1 MSPSVAR
8 NLRPNGVVPLAQH
21 TVLPA
26 RIMLQL
32 RFPLTQR
39 ALTFTIDARKLGES
53 ALLLI
58 SLLWAAHR
66 ISSYPTTDLPFVINP
81 DTNNQQ
87 ALQLVILSGVS
98 TLYFVWM
105 HTTLSRIGQNDPISK
120 ETSPVHTSNG
130 DGRPSSPRLPDSKE
144 TRRNVVRPVWRC
156 DFGYVWMSVPKN
168 YRDSR
173 DDGIF
178 TGLLLGPIIAS
189 AFLLISLGKMASGKL
204 ESFPVGWLIEAPAM
218 LKNSVKQLPALQANH
233 LSRYSLCDLSTFCS
247 VILLLHATASH
258 WFERGAGKAVNRPEG
273 ERISVPRSEGRR
285 SAYYVIFTIISS
297 ILMTS
302 LKIFFTIYDIN
313 LWRYLN
319 HFEVVMA
326 SLFYQFA
333 LYIALRLAHR
343 GFTLGE
349 VGLVC
354 FGGTAICLEFLNI
367 TIARIWPIT
376 TPYIRTY
383 RLPTPLLTFQIALI
397 VGGFLT
403 GFLLSPFLVLSRNN
417 AQRPVHR
424 LRYPQEKE
432 RNRRYFALG
441 FYVGSLLIVGGLI
454 GLWTRWCL
462 GNRDPWLWA
471 IFYLLEG
478 KKKWSRPALLC
489 YWALLGIISVAGWNR
504 QLARTRR
511 FKPRPGSS
519 LSEPP
524 MSVSSP
530 NDTTAAT
537 TATEGGATATIVT
550 GTTGPFGMTF
560 PTSFPNVP
568 NLPNLPNG
576 AQMSNVANDLLDA
589 ADKHV
594 PTLGLNAR
602 RKFFHGL
609 AVLMFVPGVAVD
621 PAFTHLSFSAAFAL
635 FIFAEYIR
643 YFAIWP
649 FGASV
654 HLFMN
659 EFLDH
664 RDGGTAILSHFYLLT
679 GCAGSVWLEGSSHL
693 LQFTGI
699 LTLGLGD
706 AAASLVG
713 RRLGVHKWSPTTNKT
728 VEGSVGFVVAVFVPT
743 VLLRLFGHAEPFSTV
758 RYVLVVV
765 LSSILE
771 ALSDQNDNLTLPLYM
786 WSMLV
791 IGRGEYGDNRTERQ
805 LVAVESVYKRE
816 LLELSLEMYLPDA
829 TQAYTTLNVDVVDHN
844 SFPMFLSQ
852 TREEPI
858 HIHSRPLPPY
868 RKTARPSTA
877 PALDDHILL
886 PSRSPHPHSHPS
898 SLSPISPSFNNIRNY
913 YDSPHTDDH
922 KKMQTVLEDDL
933 DYTLLQP
940 NLGTFISAVVTS
952 RVAFNLPRFIPDS
965 FPVSSTSA
973 SSNDSPNSLPGD
985 GQSVANIDYD
995 WATFIVAYADGRWDP
1010 HRTPH
1015 PPLSSQ
1021 QLASDSIL
1029 HPLLD
1034 HAKPPDVNGKCLSPP
1049 DSGSE
1054 QLPESGLAQSTSPP
1068 SRTTS
1073 PQKQQPDEQ
1082 PTLVIPPT
1090 PLLSGLSLS
1099 STSSIKSRLMLPLK
1113 LALPTHRI
1121 RNSFSNALPNN
1132 STSTSASTSSTSIT
1146 NSDVHTTV
1154 ATMRW
1159 AAARVDISPLA
1170 LPSPEHE
1177 LTDPMRGVTAAIP
1190 GAHPPVLPDYLI
1202 TPGGSRKSR
1211 LASFWEGTTDVDD
1224 DRSQLSSSVS
1234 NQLETIV
1241 ASPPLPIGAE
1251 TPPVPVSDENV
1262 IVDSGVSPPPF
1273 LETKHTV
1280 PYLPPVVPASA
1291 PALAHD
1297 QSSPLLATDY
1307 FNHNEGDSRFTSAH
1321 HSLSAPIIPTT
1332 QVNGRPEIPAP
1343 GNGTT
1348 SVPASSRR
1356 VCLTRQ
1362 TSSPLPI
1369 SVPHEGKFLVGRVSS
1384 ESITSIRISRAAKEE
1399 QMFSE
1404 LEYLAPPHP
1413 PNELD
1418 RRRALYKFNIW
1429 STGPDANFD
1438 RIAHLAKLVFSTK
1451 GVMISLIDANEQW
1464 FKSEWGLNMPSCA
1477 RMHSLCGHTILQRG
1491 DEPMIVLDTQ
1501 KDWRFIKNPLATG
1514 APHIRFYAGAPL
1526 RTQEGFNIGTL
1537 AVIDDQPK
1545 DEFSPRQRHTLKEFA
1560 AIAMREM
1567 ELWRDKIQLRIRDR
1581 IQNSME
1587 QFSRECLE
1595 IDTEVHNEHERPG
1608 LICDTSM
1615 DKVYDRA
1622 AKLVKRTLDV
1632 EGVIVMDVSHCDIM
1646 ESINTDGSVSVT
1658 MHHGDPALEMTK
1670 RNLSLE
1676 EYHKLNSFFERHP
1689 DGKISEGIIPPSFKP
1704 FLPTHIQYALT
1715 VPIFNVDKRPF
1726 ALLCA
1731 YNANDNTGRFLE
1743 GHELSYL
1750 RAIGVIILSAV
1761 LKRRM
1766 ILADKAKGLF
1776 ISNISHELRTP
1787 LHGILAAAELLSESP
1802 LNHSQL
1808 SFLQTVQACGTS
1820 LVETVNH
1827 VLDFT
1832 KLSGNTKT
1840 GGVENVIVPTTV
1852 DLMQLVEEA
1861 VDGCWI
1867 GHRAR
1872 TAITGDSGIGS
1883 VYSPPKEDES
1893 SALSMPRSQVETI
1906 VDIGHRPEGISKDF
1920 LKNQLFH
1927 PFSQENPLQTGTG
1940 LGLAIVSSIV
1950 TSDNVG
1956 GKVDVWSEEGVG
1968 TEIKVTFP
1976 AEVSEVQGS
1985 SAPDMQRMQLED
1997 STEPLPTVSLE
2008 SFDHTHK
2015 GQKLLHDVLQGY
2027 LTTWW
2032 GFEVV
2037 ENGDITIL
2045 NDDPTRVVA
2054 ATEARDTTH
2063 PFIILS
2069 AARGNPGI
2077 MSIAS
2082 EYERIG
2088 GFCRILYKPGGPS
2101 QLRGVLKLSLHAL
2114 RIGRSRGVSPMDS
2127 VTGMDS
2133 RQGSVDGV
2141 KDRSASGGGIRRNS
2155 EKQDSRVKESP
2166 RRPAMK
2172 HRAMTA
2178 HPLTSTWSA
2187 ALAVSEPL
2195 DESSPASAGSE
2206 APEPTISVGSGGTL
2220 LKSSI
2225 GSLYTERR
2233 FKVLVV
2239 EDNTILR
2246 NLLIRWLSSKGYDYR
2261 AAVDGR
2267 DGVTMFKQEGPFDVV
2282 LLDLS
2287 MPVLDGIGAT
2297 SEIRRLEAESAKISE
2312 GKHHPARLLALTGM
2326 SSLEDKRRAFEAG
2339 VDGYLV
2345 KPVAFKT
2352 LDEMFHKLG
2361 VS

>member
-1 MSPSVAR
+1 MTIPKSHRRMSPSVAR
-8 NLRPNGVVPLAQH
+8 NLRPNGVAPLAQR
-21 TVLPA
+21 TVLAA
-26 RIMLQL
+26 RVMLQL
-32 RFPLTQR
+32 RFPLTQST
-39 ALTFTIDARKLGES
+39 LTFTIDARKLGES
-53 ALLLI
+53 VLLLI
-58 SLLWAAHR
+58 SLIWAAHR
-66 ISSYPTTDLPFVINP
+66 ISTYPTSDLPFTINP
-81 DTNNQQ
+81 DTNNWQ
-87 ALQLVILSGVS
+87 ALQLVMLSAIS
-98 TLYFVWM
+98 TIYFIWM
-105 HTTLSRIGQNDPISK
+105 HTSLTRLGRIDVDTK
-120 ETSPVHTSNG
+120 ETSPAYSMTNS
-130 DGRPSSPRLPDSKE
+130 DQRPNSPRPTENKDP
-144 TRRNVVRPVWRC
+144 RRNVARPVWKC

-189 AFLLISLGKMASGKL
+189 AFLLISLGKMASGNN
-204 ESFPVGWLIEAPAM
+204 EPFPTGWLIEAPAM

-233 LSRYSLCDLSTFCS
+233 LSRYSLCDLSTLCS
-247 VILLLHATASH
+247 AILLVHATASH
-258 WFERGAGKAVNRPEG
+258 WFERVAGKTTGKPEG

-285 SAYYVIFTIISS
+285 SVYYIVFTIASSVFMTCAKIS
-297 ILMTS
+297 
-302 LKIFFTIYDIN
+302 FAVYNVN
-313 LWRYLN
+313 LWTYLN

-349 VGLVC
+349 VGLVS
-354 FGGTAICLEFLNI
+354 FGGTAICLEFLNL
-367 TIARIWPIT
+367 TIARIWPVT
-376 TPYIRTY
+376 TSYIRTY
-383 RLPTPLLTFQIALI
+383 RLPTPLLIFQIALI
-397 VGGFLT
+397 VGSFLT

-424 LRYPQEKE
+424 LRFPQEKE

-441 FYVGSLLIVGGLI
+441 FYIGSVLIIGCLI

-471 IFYLLEG
+471 VFYLLEG
-478 KKKWSRPALLC
+478 KKKWSRLALLS

-511 FKPRPGSS
+511 FKPRPASS

-524 MSVSSP
+524 VSMPAASDTAGVSP
-530 NDTTAAT
+530 
-537 TATEGGATATIVT
+537 EGGPGGAGATAAA
-550 GTTGPFGMTF
+550 GATGPFGMTF
-560 PTSFPNVP
+560 PSSFPNVP

-576 AQMSNVANDLLDA
+576 AQMTNVANELLDA
-589 ADKHV
+589 ADKRV

-635 FIFAEYIR
+635 FTFAEYVR

-713 RRLGVHKWSPTTNKT
+713 RRIGVHKWSPTTNKT
-728 VEGSVGFVVAVFVPT
+728 VEGSVGFVIAVFVPAL
-743 VLLRLFGHAEPFSTV
+743 LLRLFGYAEAFSSV
-758 RYVLVVV
+758 RYVIVVV
-765 LSSILE
+765 LSGLLE

-786 WSMLV
+786 WTPA
-791 IGRGEYGDNRTERQ
+791 IDY
-805 LVAVESVYKRE
+805 
-816 LLELSLEMYLPDA
+816 
-829 TQAYTTLNVDVVDHN
+829 
-844 SFPMFLSQ
+844 
-852 TREEPI
+852 
-858 HIHSRPLPPY
+858 PL
-868 RKTARPSTA
+868 
-877 PALDDHILL
+877 IL
-886 PSRSPHPHSHPS
+886 PSHPQDLSPS
-898 SLSPISPSFNNIRNY
+898 SSSFINNLYQPSNSNHEDQD
-913 YDSPHTDDH
+913 DS
-922 KKMQTVLEDDL
+922 KKMQTVIEDDL
-933 DYTLLQP
+933 DFTLAQS
-940 NLGTFISAVVTS
+940 NLESGTVLT
-952 RVAFNLPRFIPDS
+952 DS
-965 FPVSSTSA
+965 S
-973 SSNDSPNSLPGD
+973 SSNNSANTLPGE
-985 GQSVANIDYD
+985 GQTATGIDHD

-1010 HRTPH
+1010 HRTPN
-1015 PPLSSQ
+1015 PPRSSQ
-1021 QLASDSIL
+1021 QLASDSFIQ
-1029 HPLLD
+1029 PLLD
-1034 HAKPPDVNGKCLSPP
+1034 HAKPPDVNGKHLS
-1049 DSGSE
+1049 SSE
-1054 QLPESGLAQSTSPP
+1054 QAIEQRLGTDPANLQPRPSASTL
-1068 SRTTS
+1068 
-1073 PQKQQPDEQ
+1073 QKYQTDDP
-1082 PTLVIPPT
+1082 PTLVLPAPPS
-1090 PLLSGLSLS
+1090 LSGLSVS
-1099 STSSIKSRLMLPLK
+1099 STGSIKSRPTLPLN
-1113 LALPTHRI
+1113 LTLPTHRL
-1121 RNSFSNALPNN
+1121 RNSFSNTLPNN
-1132 STSTSASTSSTSIT
+1132 SVTSNPTTTSIT

-1190 GAHPPVLPDYLI
+1190 GAHPAVLPDFLI

-1211 LASFWEGTTDVDD
+1211 LASFWEGTTDVDN
-1224 DRSQLSSSVS
+1224 DRRHLALSVS
-1234 NQLETIV
+1234 NQLGTIV
-1241 ASPPLPIGAE
+1241 ASPPLLNGAE
-1251 TPPVPVSDENV
+1251 TPPLPVSDENV
-1262 IVDSGVSPPPF
+1262 IVDSDESPPQLPVGKQCIPF
-1273 LETKHTV
+1273 L
-1280 PYLPPVVPASA
+1280 PPIVPASA
-1291 PALAHD
+1291 PALNQE
-1297 QSSPLLATDY
+1297 QSSPLLVTDY
-1307 FNHNEGDSRFTSAH
+1307 FSHCDGDARFGSSN
-1321 HSLSAPIIPTT
+1321 HSLSAPMIPTT
-1332 QVNGRPEIPAP
+1332 QVNGRSEIAVSNNGATTAPAP
-1343 GNGTT
+1343 
-1348 SVPASSRR
+1348 SRR

-1369 SVPHEGKFLVGRVSS
+1369 SVPHEGQFLGGRVSS

-1399 QMFSE
+1399 QMFAE
-1404 LEYLAPPHP
+1404 LEYLAPPNP
-1413 PNELD
+1413 PNELE

-1451 GVMISLIDANEQW
+1451 GVMISLIDGNEQW
-1464 FKSEWGLNMPSCA
+1464 FKSAC
-1477 RMHSLCGHTILQRG
+1477 T
-1491 DEPMIVLDTQ
+1491 
-1501 KDWRFIKNPLATG
+1501 
-1514 APHIRFYAGAPL
+1514 PHIRFYAGAPL

-1595 IDTEVHNEHERPG
+1595 IDTDVHNDHDRPD
-1608 LICDTSM
+1608 LICNTSM

-1646 ESINTDGSVSVT
+1646 ESINTDGNVSVT
-1658 MHHGDPALEMTK
+1658 MHHGDPGMEMTK
-1670 RNLSLE
+1670 RKLTTE
-1676 EYHKLNSFFERHP
+1676 EYDKLNSFFERYP
-1689 DGKISEGIIPPSFKP
+1689 DGKISEGIIPPSFRP

-1731 YNANDNTGRFLE
+1731 YNANDTTKRFLE

-1776 ISNISHELRTP
+1776 ISKQVMNISHELRTP

-1840 GGVENVIVPTTV
+1840 GGVENVIVPSSFV
-1852 DLMQLVEEA
+1852 LFLCADLMQLVEEA

-1872 TAITGDSGIGS
+1872 TAIMGDSGIGS
-1883 VYSPPKEDES
+1883 VYSPPKEDDA
-1893 SALSMPRSQVETI
+1893 SAPSMPRNQVETI
-1906 VDIGHRPEGISKDF
+1906 VDIGYRPEGWNLRCEKGGTRRVLMNLFGNSLKFTSDGYIHVLLRQLPRADDDPPNKVRVELAVYDTG
-1920 LKNQLFH
+1920 KNQLFH

-1976 AEVSEVQGS
+1976 AEVVPDPQPGGS
-1985 SAPDMQRMQLED
+1985 PEMQRMQLED
-1997 STEPLPTVSLE
+1997 SSEPLPTVSLAC
-2008 SFDHTHK
+2008 FDLKHK

-2032 GFEVV
+2032 GFQVV
-2037 ENGDITIL
+2037 EDGDVVIL
-2045 NDDPTRVVA
+2045 NDDPARVVA

-2063 PFIILS
+2063 PFVILS
-2069 AARGNPGI
+2069 AARGNPAI

-2101 QLRGVLKLSLHAL
+2101 QLRAVLKLCLHAL
-2114 RIGRSRGVSPMDS
+2114 RIGRSRGASPNDS
-2127 VTGMDS
+2127 VSGMDS

-2141 KDRSASGGGIRRNS
+2141 KDRSVSGGSVLPRRNS
-2155 EKQDSRVKESP
+2155 DEHHARMADSP
-2166 RRPAMK
+2166 RRPSMMP
-2172 HRAMTA
+2172 RAMTA

-2187 ALAVSEPL
+2187 APTVHEVPENCGQV
-2195 DESSPASAGSE
+2195 D
-2206 APEPTISVGSGGTL
+2206 APEPTINVGNGGTL
-2220 LKSSI
+2220 LKSSV
-2225 GSLYTERR
+2225 GSLDGERR

-2246 NLLIRWLSSKGYDYR
+2246 NLLIRWLSSKGYDFR

-2267 DGVTMFKQEGPFDVV
+2267 DGVTMFAQEGPFDVV

-2287 MPVLDGIGAT
+2287 MPVLDGVGAT
-2297 SEIRRLEAESAKISE
+2297 AEIRRMEADLAKTSD
-2312 GKHHPARLLALTGM
+2312 GKFCPARLLALTGM